1 MKKRE
6 IDEIK
11 RQRDNLADMVLQ
23 KERELAAWKARAID
37 LNRHLRE
44 IVRAVERRDRRAL
57 ERAVNKAKVVLI

>member
-37 LNRHLRE
+37 LNRHLGE
-44 IVRAVERRDRRAL
+44 IVRAVGRGDRRAL